1 MCCFWQR
8 ESPLCLATSAHSLSL
23 EEHIMKLPKLYRALA
38 ATAAASI
45 TLGIFSAVTSIAAE
59 DRARLAYAHTQ
70 VFVAANAPD
79 AVTR

>member
-1 MCCFWQR
+1 
-8 ESPLCLATSAHSLSL
+8 
-23 EEHIMKLPKLYRALA
+23 MKLPKLYRALA